1 MGWRRLVL
9 VGLLAV
15 PFAGAEAAYPSY
27 NGIGRLGPMRW
38 SEQVGIVYARPANGS
53 LLDTVTICKPVS
65 GSWAGPY
72 PAVLLIH
79 GGAWIAG
86 NNAIGSKYTGSSS
99 AWCQIWASW
108 GFVAYSV
115 GYRLQDGSAGNAWP
129 AQLVDVQAAVRWVRA
144 RAGGSNPERVNPYLI
159 GAMGDSAGGSLALQV
174 GALSAKVASPGD
186 PVAATN
192 PSANPQVQFVVSQFG
207 PTHFGPSSAAAPL
220 PDTAIARAEP
230 ANGGHGSPAN
240 SLFIQGSYDTQVV
253 PYESRSMYC
262 YLRAHG
268 NPTNYLSYAG
278 DHEYTGL
285 RYGSFSSVVG
295 DMVLGAI
302 SFATA
307 AGHYAR
313 PGQTPVIPS
322 WFAGPRTRYA
332 DATPPGC

>member
-1 MGWRRLVL
+1 MC
-9 VGLLAV
+9 A
-15 PFAGAEAAYPSY
+15 PFAGAMAAYPNT

-38 SEQVGIVYARPANGS
+38 SEQTGIVFARPANGS
-53 LLDTVTICKPVS
+53 PLDSVNICKPVS

-79 GGAWIAG
+79 GGAWVAG
-86 NNAIGSKYTGSSS
+86 SNAIGTTYNGTSA

-115 GYRLQDGSAGNAWP
+115 GYRLQDGRAGNAWP

-144 RAGGSNPERVNPYLI
+144 RAGSGNPERVNPYLI

-174 GALSAKVASPGD
+174 GALSARVASPGD
-186 PVAATN
+186 PVASTN
-192 PSANPQVQFVVSQFG
+192 PSMNTQVQFVVSQFG

-220 PDTAIARAEP
+220 PATAIANAEP
-230 ANGGHGSPAN
+230 VNGGRSSPAN
-240 SLFIQGSYDTQVV
+240 SLFIQGAYDTQVD
-253 PYESRSMYC
+253 PYESRSVFC

-278 DHEYTGL
+278 DHEYTNL
-285 RYGSFSSVVG
+285 RGGSFASVVG

-302 SFATA
+302 SFAVA
-307 AGHYAR
+307 AGHYAK
-313 PGQTPVIPS
+313 PGQTPVIPA
-322 WFAGPRTRYA
+322 WFAGPRARFA
-332 DATPPGC
+332 DAKPPAC